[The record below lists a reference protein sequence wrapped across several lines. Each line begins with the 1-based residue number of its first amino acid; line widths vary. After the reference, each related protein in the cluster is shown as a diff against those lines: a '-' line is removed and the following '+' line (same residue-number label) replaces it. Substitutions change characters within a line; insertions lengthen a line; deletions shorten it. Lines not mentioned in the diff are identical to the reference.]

1 MEKVKVITIF
11 KFINTAIVPMVTSF
25 FAISNF
31 TDLFT
36 AGGLLDEIS
45 IVLTYY
51 ALIHQ
56 LGYLIDPMYIF
67 KSCRKCCMFKV

>member
-1 MEKVKVITIF
+1 MG
-11 KFINTAIVPMVTSF
+11 TSF

-51 ALIHQ
+51 ALIH
-56 LGYLIDPMYIF
+56 
-67 KSCRKCCMFKV
+67 

>member
-1 MEKVKVITIF
+1 MITIF
-11 KFINTAIVPMVTSF
+11 KFINTAIVPMATSF

-56 LGYLIDPMYIF
+56 LGYLIDPM
-67 KSCRKCCMFKV
+67 